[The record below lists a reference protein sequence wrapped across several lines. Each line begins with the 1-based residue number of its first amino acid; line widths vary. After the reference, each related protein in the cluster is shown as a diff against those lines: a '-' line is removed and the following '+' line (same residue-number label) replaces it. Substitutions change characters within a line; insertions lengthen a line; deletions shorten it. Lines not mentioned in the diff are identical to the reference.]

1 MITSRIV
8 GALFALVLIGC
19 VAASAAEYKIGP
31 GDQLEVNFWQDPT
44 LNTEVRVAQDGTITL
59 DIIGSVN
66 AAGRTTEELQDEIV
80 RQMSRLN
87 KRISQAVVRV
97 MSYNYLYVFVSG
109 QVQHPGKI
117 TFEEIPDLWT
127 IINEAGGIAESGD
140 LSRVTIIR
148 GGDDAGKVEVVD
160 VARAIAN
167 GKIKDLPKIRRG
179 DTIDIP
185 RTPVG
190 LPAGDL
196 VKNRERKNLI
206 YVVGAVGTPGPVE
219 FQDNVD
225 ILEAVAL
232 AGGPAEGAD
241 LKKVRIVSKDG
252 FYGQTMKV
260 NLEKYAESGRPA
272 RYILN
277 KEDVVIL
284 PRKHGFL
291 GGLSVGTVASAVGVV
306 STSVLL
312 YFTIKDRNNP

>member
-284 PRKHGFL
+284 PRKRGFL